1 MELEITFGIPADQ
14 RAAAVK
20 ILYEAFPNKFGKI
33 FGPPKDASTLI
44 AESLRED
51 RIVVALHKN
60 EIVGVGG
67 LKFEGKKFL
76 DIKFWPLLKALKC
89 GIVQFLFWGW
99 IFEYIV
105 GKNELLI
112 DALAVTSSMRSR
124 GIGKLLMDFI
134 IDFARSE
141 EYQQVTLLVIDTNKR
156 AQEFYR
162 RIGFKE
168 MKFHKLFFP
177 LNKSL
182 GFNGA
187 IEMGYPVK
195 EFI

>member
-1 MELEITFGIPADQ
+1 MEVEITFGIPADQ

-20 ILYEAFPNKFGKI
+20 ILYEAFPNKFRKI
-33 FGPPKDASTLI
+33 FGPQKDVVTLI

-51 RIVVALHKN
+51 RTVGAFHKN

-67 LKFEGKKFL
+67 LKFEGKEFI

-89 GIVQFLFWGW
+89 RIVQFLFWGW
-99 IFEYIV
+99 IFEHTV
-105 GKNELLI
+105 GKNEFLI
-112 DALAVTSSMRSR
+112 DALAVTSKMRSR

-141 EYQQVTLLVIDTNKR
+141 EYEQITLLVIDTNKR

-162 RIGFKE
+162 RIGFKTV
-168 MKFHKLFFP
+168 KFHELFFP
-177 LNKSL
+177 LDRLL
-182 GFNGA
+182 GFKGVV
-187 IEMGYPVK
+187 EMGYPVNQ
-195 EFI
+195 FI